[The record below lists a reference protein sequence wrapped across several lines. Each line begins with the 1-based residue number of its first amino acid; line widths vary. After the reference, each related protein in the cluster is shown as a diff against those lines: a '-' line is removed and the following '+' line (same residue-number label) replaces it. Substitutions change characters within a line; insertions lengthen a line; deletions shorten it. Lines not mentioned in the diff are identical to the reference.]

1 MTDDESDAIDARLL
15 AEGDLDR
22 LFARHY
28 DDLVSRAVMRLR
40 DRDAAADAVQTA
52 ALRVLRELRA
62 GRDHGHPMRVVLH
75 QVLTY
80 TLRGWGAPIEDPLPE
95 VDEPRDPRADD
106 HLAAVEHRAWLDG
119 VLGVLPP
126 RVRDVTRMRFGEGRE
141 IAEIAQELGIQR
153 NAVDQALHRGRAALR
168 EAWLDA

>member
-1 MTDDESDAIDARLL
+1 MNGDESDAIDARLL
-15 AEGDLDR
+15 GEGDLDR

-28 DDLVSRAVMRLR
+28 DDLVSRAVIRLR

-52 ALRVLRELRA
+52 VLRVFREIRA
-62 GRDHGHPMRVVLH
+62 GKDHGHPMRVVLH

-80 TLRGWGAPIEDPLPE
+80 TLRGCGAPVEDPLPGWH
-95 VDEPRDPRADD
+95 DLPDARADD
-106 HLAAVEHRAWLDG
+106 DFAAVRDRAWLDA
-119 VLGVLPP
+119 VLGPLPP

-141 IAEIAQELGIQR
+141 IAEIAQELGIER

-168 EAWLDA
+168 EAWPDA

>member
-1 MTDDESDAIDARLL
+1 MNGDESDAIDARLL

-22 LFARHY
+22 LLARHY
-28 DDLVSRAVMRLR
+28 DDLVSRAVIRLR

-52 ALRVLRELRA
+52 VMRVLRELRA
-62 GRDHGHPMRVVLH
+62 GKDHGHPMRVVLH

-80 TLRGWGAPIEDPLPE
+80 TLRGWGAPIADPLPE
-95 VDEPRDPRADD
+95 WDELPDARVDDD
-106 HLAAVEHRAWLDG
+106 FAAVRHRAWLDA
-119 VLGVLPP
+119 VLETLPR

-141 IAEIAQELGIQR
+141 IPEIAHELGIER

-168 EAWLDA
+168 TAWLDA